1 LIYRGESE
9 STTFDRKMVS
19 RQKLGFQWK
28 DLPSRQ
34 VLGASFFA
42 AFFGTYLAI
51 WLQQTALKFTAAGI
65 AQTLAATSPLF
76 VLPIAV
82 WLGELVTVRA
92 VLGVLVAIAGI
103 ALVLG

>member
-1 LIYRGESE
+1 MIYRGESE
-9 STTFDRKMVS
+9 SATFDRNRVS

-51 WLQQTALKFTAAGI
+51 LLQQTALKFTAAGI